1 MTTLRTVPPTVV
13 NRPVLLMLLAAAGA
27 LPLAGGCVITTAPG
41 QSPHGEWAGT
51 YAQRQADADAR
62 DRAAAL
68 GVRQAFA
75 QDPVLAPLGIR
86 IFVYKGEVT
95 LCGKFPD
102 AATRARAIAVAEGV
116 DGVTGVD
123 TDCGN

>member
-1 MTTLRTVPPTVV
+1 
-13 NRPVLLMLLAAAGA
+13 MLAGAAA
-27 LPLAGGCVITTAPG
+27 LVPAGGCVLTTAPG
-41 QSPHGEWAGT
+41 QPAHAEWAGT
-51 YAQRQADADAR
+51 YAQQQADADAR

-86 IFVYKGEVT
+86 IFASKGEVT

-102 AATRARAIAVAEGV
+102 AATRARAISIAEGV
-116 DGVTGVD
+116 QGVTGVD
-123 TDCGN
+123 TDCGH